1 MDVINIDESDDEGS
15 SANNNNSAPSRP
27 EIPTTNINNY
37 NNDHEY
43 RVVLLMDHREFGLG
57 RSKKD
62 NDNFLKLSERRINNY
77 FNEKG
82 ISGKSCEI
90 LSLKAA
96 DYMFVARK
104 ISRST
109 GQVVEERIFDLI
121 IERKDVGDLASCL
134 IVPSKKYKPLKF
146 FEAQMYKLVNCGI
159 ERKIFL
165 VEGDEDTHK
174 WRTQGGGPASDKE
187 KRLRRLRIKTIRL
200 LVQHGHWK
208 GVELVCTKFGDR
220 TIAFL
225 IYQMELLQASFDP
238 RDFAEMKTMQ
248 QFTDHI
254 DVKMNDPTFQ
264 KYLELRNKSGT
275 GDKKAMKV
283 IRDPKENWDKS
294 FVSPSDKNED
304 IKSTEED
311 RPTYWSRSLARRQED
326 QAAAQPPAPPPTPS
340 AGNDQSSNTTL
351 NGSSS
356 TINRSA
362 SNVSS
367 SSGSSAA
374 SSNRGGG
381 TVSSARSSNSTTNRS
396 ASNVSSSSSSSAASS
411 NRGGAT
417 VSSARRNNGSASAR
431 ANAKTTGE
439 ESQDKKRDTAKKMSY
454 KKRQKVTEKLY
465 IQRKP
470 SNLKPS
476 HSTPK
481 ESVSGGQNGYIPANP
496 LHEARNSSLV
506 AALLD
511 DRKLAAKSR
520 PSSDKKGGSVVR
532 STQPC
537 SVQRGTKPAK
547 EEFDYMLEFSEDD
560 IEGQVVA
567 VPTPRGKQRTKSDHV
582 APTVNNAR
590 KKSDASST
598 TNAAGKR
605 MCHDDYKDILESSDD
620 DSVAS
625 FEKPKAPVGNSK
637 KANDVDVIDLIDE
650 DDDSVGSVI
659 ELLD

>member
-1 MDVINIDESDDEGS
+1 MDVINIDDSDDEGS
-15 SANNNNSAPSRP
+15 GANNNNSAPSRL

-37 NNDHEY
+37 DNDHEY
-43 RVVLLMDHREFGLG
+43 RVVLLMDHREFGLA
-57 RSKKD
+57 RSKKA
-62 NDNFLKLSERRINNY
+62 NDNFLKVSETRINNY
-77 FNEKG
+77 FNERG
-82 ISGKSCEI
+82 INGKSCEI

-104 ISRST
+104 ISKST

-134 IVPSKKYKPLKF
+134 INDSKKYEPLSF

-165 VEGDEDTHK
+165 IEGDEDTQNWK
-174 WRTQGGGPASDKE
+174 TAGAGPALDKE
-187 KRLRRLRIKTIRL
+187 KRNRRLRIKTVRL

-208 GVELVCTKFGDR
+208 GVELVCTKYGDR
-220 TIAFL
+220 SIQFL

-238 RDFAEMKTMQ
+238 RDFAGMKTMQ

-264 KYLELRNKSGT
+264 KYLQLRNQKGT

-294 FVSPSDKNED
+294 FVSPSEKNED
-304 IKSTEED
+304 IKSTEDD
-311 RPTYWSRSLARRQED
+311 RPTYWSRLSARRQQD
-326 QAAAQPPAPPPTPS
+326 QAAAQPPAPPPS
-340 AGNDQSSNTTL
+340 AGNGQRSNATS

-356 TINRSA
+356 TISRSA

-367 SSGSSAA
+367 SSGSSSA

-381 TVSSARSSNSTTNRS
+381 TASSARSSNSTTNRS

-417 VSSARRNNGSASAR
+417 ASSARSRNGSASAR

-439 ESQDKKRDTAKKMSY
+439 ESQDKKRDTAKKTPY

-481 ESVSGGQNGYIPANP
+481 ESVSGGQNGYISANP

-511 DRKLAAKSR
+511 DRKPAAKSR
-520 PSSDKKGGSVVR
+520 PSSKAR
-532 STQPC
+532 STQPS
-537 SVQRGTKPAK
+537 SVQRGAKPAN

-567 VPTPRGKQRTKSDHV
+567 VPTPRGKQSTKSDHV
-582 APTVNNAR
+582 APTVNDAR
-590 KKSDASST
+590 KKSNASST
-598 TNAAGKR
+598 TNAAGKSSWN
-605 MCHDDYKDILESSDD
+605 DDYKDILESSDD

-625 FEKPKAPVGNSK
+625 FEKPKEPVDYAK
-637 KANDVDVIDLIDE
+637 KSNDVDVIDLIDE